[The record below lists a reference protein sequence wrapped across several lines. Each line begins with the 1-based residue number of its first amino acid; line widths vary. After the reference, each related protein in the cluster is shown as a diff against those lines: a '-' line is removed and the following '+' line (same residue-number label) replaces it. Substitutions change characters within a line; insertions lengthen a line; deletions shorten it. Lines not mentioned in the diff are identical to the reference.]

1 MLTSSPR
8 CCSQSTISGTASTF
22 AIAAS
27 QKRRSSQIQ
36 ASTYEPSS
44 SLASVTSISP
54 GKFSFAAST
63 IAPRLARNGCSWS
76 PSTTYLLNSRVLL
89 NVTSFCVADIMT
101 TLNHDD
107 NILSR
112 GCTKLSKANDTHLRA
127 EEVDR
132 LAADVLECAGA
143 LRRYGDALT
152 RPLGQT
158 EVRWAVMSVLSGG
171 ARTVPQVAR
180 RLGVTRQSV
189 QRVAN
194 LLAAEGL
201 IESAP
206 NPDNARSP
214 LFRLSKRGVEVLTAI
229 TRAADPWLRRV
240 GEEFSLDDL
249 RRAREALAV
258 LMRFARESIVR

>member
-1 MLTSSPR
+1 
-8 CCSQSTISGTASTF
+8 
-22 AIAAS
+22 
-27 QKRRSSQIQ
+27 
-36 ASTYEPSS
+36 
-44 SLASVTSISP
+44 
-54 GKFSFAAST
+54 
-63 IAPRLARNGCSWS
+63 
-76 PSTTYLLNSRVLL
+76 
-89 NVTSFCVADIMT
+89 
-101 TLNHDD
+101 
-107 NILSR
+107 LSR
-112 GCTKLSKANDTHLRA
+112 RYAEMSRASDTDLRA
-127 EEVDR
+127 EEAER
-132 LAADVLECAGA
+132 LVEDVLECAGA

-158 EVRWAVMSVLSGG
+158 EVRWAVLSVLSGG

-214 LFRLSKRGVEVLTAI
+214 LFRLSKRGEEVLTAI

-249 RRAREALAV
+249 QRARAALAV
-258 LMRFARESIVR
+258 LMRLARESITR

>member
-1 MLTSSPR
+1 
-8 CCSQSTISGTASTF
+8 
-22 AIAAS
+22 
-27 QKRRSSQIQ
+27 
-36 ASTYEPSS
+36 
-44 SLASVTSISP
+44 
-54 GKFSFAAST
+54 
-63 IAPRLARNGCSWS
+63 
-76 PSTTYLLNSRVLL
+76 
-89 NVTSFCVADIMT
+89 MT
-101 TLNHDD
+101 VLNHDD

-112 GCTKLSKANDTHLRA
+112 RYTKMSNANDTDLRPK
-127 EEVDR
+127 EVDR
-132 LAADVLECAGA
+132 LVADVLECAGA

-171 ARTVPQVAR
+171 DRTVPQVAR

-201 IESAP
+201 IESFA

-214 LFRLSKRGVEVLTAI
+214 LFRLSERGEDLLAAI
-229 TRAADPWLRRV
+229 RRAADPWLRRV
-240 GEEFSLDDL
+240 GEELSLEDL
-249 RRAREALAV
+249 RRARAALAV

>member
-1 MLTSSPR
+1 
-8 CCSQSTISGTASTF
+8 
-22 AIAAS
+22 
-27 QKRRSSQIQ
+27 
-36 ASTYEPSS
+36 
-44 SLASVTSISP
+44 
-54 GKFSFAAST
+54 
-63 IAPRLARNGCSWS
+63 
-76 PSTTYLLNSRVLL
+76 
-89 NVTSFCVADIMT
+89 MT
-101 TLNHDD
+101 VLNHDD
-107 NILSR
+107 NILSKR
-112 GCTKLSKANDTHLRA
+112 YTEMSDTNDTDPHA

-132 LAADVLECAGA
+132 LVADVLECAGA

-158 EVRWAVMSVLSGG
+158 EVRWAVLSVLSGG

-201 IESAP
+201 IESVA

-214 LFRLSKRGVEVLTAI
+214 LFRLSKRGEEVLTAI

-240 GEEFSLDDL
+240 GEELSLEDL
-249 RRAREALAV
+249 RRARVALAV
-258 LMRFARESIVR
+258 LMRYSATATGR

>member
-1 MLTSSPR
+1 
-8 CCSQSTISGTASTF
+8 
-22 AIAAS
+22 
-27 QKRRSSQIQ
+27 
-36 ASTYEPSS
+36 
-44 SLASVTSISP
+44 
-54 GKFSFAAST
+54 
-63 IAPRLARNGCSWS
+63 
-76 PSTTYLLNSRVLL
+76 
-89 NVTSFCVADIMT
+89 MT
-101 TLNHDD
+101 VLNHDD
-107 NILSR
+107 NILSKR
-112 GCTKLSKANDTHLRA
+112 YTEMSEANDTDVRA

-132 LAADVLECAGA
+132 LVADVLECAGA

-158 EVRWAVMSVLSGG
+158 EVRWAVLSVLSGG

-201 IESAP
+201 IESVA

-214 LFRLSKRGVEVLTAI
+214 LFRLSNRGEVVLTTI

-240 GEEFSLDDL
+240 GEELSLEDL
-249 RRAREALAV
+249 QRARAALAV
-258 LMRFARESIVR
+258 LMRVARESIVR

>member
-1 MLTSSPR
+1 
-8 CCSQSTISGTASTF
+8 
-22 AIAAS
+22 
-27 QKRRSSQIQ
+27 
-36 ASTYEPSS
+36 
-44 SLASVTSISP
+44 
-54 GKFSFAAST
+54 
-63 IAPRLARNGCSWS
+63 
-76 PSTTYLLNSRVLL
+76 
-89 NVTSFCVADIMT
+89 MT
-101 TLNHDD
+101 VLNHDD

-112 GCTKLSKANDTHLRA
+112 RYTEMSEANDTDLRA

-132 LAADVLECAGA
+132 LVADVLECAGA

-158 EVRWAVMSVLSGG
+158 EVRWAVLSVLSGG

-189 QRVAN
+189 QRIAN

-201 IESAP
+201 IESVA

-214 LFRLSKRGVEVLTAI
+214 LFRLSNRGEEVLTTI

-240 GEEFSLDDL
+240 GEELSLEDL
-249 RRAREALAV
+249 QRARAALAV
-258 LMRFARESIVR
+258 LMRVARESIVR

>member
-1 MLTSSPR
+1 M
-8 CCSQSTISGTASTF
+8 
-22 AIAAS
+22 
-27 QKRRSSQIQ
+27 
-36 ASTYEPSS
+36 
-44 SLASVTSISP
+44 
-54 GKFSFAAST
+54 GKAT
-63 IAPRLARNGCSWS
+63 
-76 PSTTYLLNSRVLL
+76 
-89 NVTSFCVADIMT
+89 
-101 TLNHDD
+101 
-107 NILSR
+107 
-112 GCTKLSKANDTHLRA
+112 DTDLRA

-132 LAADVLECAGA
+132 LVADVLECAGA

-158 EVRWAVMSVLSGG
+158 EVRWAVLSVLSGG

-214 LFRLSKRGVEVLTAI
+214 LFRLSKRGEEVLTA
-229 TRAADPWLRRV
+229 TCDLAKVDASRTHWPFFRDRRIDAY
-240 GEEFSLDDL
+240 GDLTKRYLD
-249 RRAREALAV
+249 
-258 LMRFARESIVR
+258 